1 MRDELLREESKTK
14 TDQQKQK
21 IEELNAKMQQLEL
34 QRKEREERD
43 SQAEMLKAKHQ
54 QAAEA
59 KKSEGNKNFLGNIKS
74 FDVEDI

>member
-34 QRKEREERD
+34 
-43 SQAEMLKAKHQ
+43 
-54 QAAEA
+54 
-59 KKSEGNKNFLGNIKS
+59 
-74 FDVEDI
+74 